1 MKIRATH
8 KTKMGISK
16 VKKST
21 QIAIFQKKKK
31 RYYKGGRVMDQK
43 KIGAFIAEMRK
54 ARQLTQPLP
63 SGSRFVIWWRWWEN
77 PAVKDG

>member
-21 QIAIFQKKKK
+21 QIAIFQKKEKK
-31 RYYKGGRVMDQK
+31 D
-43 KIGAFIAEMRK
+43 IA
-54 ARQLTQPLP
+54 
-63 SGSRFVIWWRWWEN
+63 
-77 PAVKDG
+77 DGNIKLNM

>member
-21 QIAIFQKKKK
+21 QIAIIQKKEKK
-31 RYYKGGRVMDQK
+31 DITREGELWIKRTLVHLLQ
-43 KIGAFIAEMRK
+43 R
-54 ARQLTQPLP
+54 
-63 SGSRFVIWWRWWEN
+63 
-77 PAVKDG
+77 

>member
-1 MKIRATH
+1 MKIRVTH

-43 KIGAFIAEMRK
+43 KIGAFYCRDEKSETAY
-54 ARQLTQPLP
+54 AT
-63 SGSRFVIWWRWWEN
+63 
-77 PAVKDG
+77 

>member
-31 RYYKGGRVMDQK
+31 KILQGR
-43 KIGAFIAEMRK
+43 
-54 ARQLTQPLP
+54 
-63 SGSRFVIWWRWWEN
+63 EN
-77 PAVKDG
+77 YGLKENWCIYCRDEKSETAYAA

>member
-1 MKIRATH
+1 
-8 KTKMGISK
+8 
-16 VKKST
+16 
-21 QIAIFQKKKK
+21 
-31 RYYKGGRVMDQK
+31 MDQK